1 MGGFAKKVI
10 GMAKEKGMIKEVKEE
25 EPKQEETKKIEES
38 DTKKLLRIKRKGR
51 SSTVLSSSS
60 GVEGE
65 ASVSKKT
72 LLGV

>member
-10 GMAKEKGMIKEVKEE
+10 GMAKEQGMIKEVKEE
-25 EPKQEETKKIEES
+25 EPKQEETKKTEES

-72 LLGV
+72 LLGG